1 MEHST
6 TKKPMDRR
14 QLKTRDAIHTALMA
28 LMTEKALDEISVT
41 ELAKRAN
48 VNRKTFYNHYTS
60 IQDVRRELDE
70 QYIDMLFS
78 FVETEKLNDLHQDPT
93 PFIRELVSAMVR
105 QPIRARLLFESGEHL
120 YLAERMKAYFL
131 PDMEK
136 LAAERGKRPE
146 YVAYIIDYS
155 VNGTLALLNRWIHE
169 TGQME
174 PEAFVEMV
182 SKLLRE
188 SARIVEM

>member
-1 MEHST
+1 MENAA
-6 TKKPMDRR
+6 KKPLDRR

-60 IQDVRRELDE
+60 IQDVRRELDQ

-78 FVETEKLNDLHQDPT
+78 FVDGENLSDLHQDPA

-105 QPIRARLLFESGEHL
+105 QPVRARLLFESGEHL
-120 YLAERMKAYFL
+120 YLADRIKAYFL
-131 PDMEK
+131 PYMEK
-136 LAAERGKRPE
+136 LAAAQGKRPE
-146 YVAYIIDYS
+146 YVAYVLDYS

-169 TGQME
+169 TSQME
-174 PEAFVEMV
+174 PAAFAEMV
-182 SKLLRE
+182 IELLR
-188 SARIVEM
+188 SNARVGDL